1 MEFNIYQSMG
11 EPVAIAQPT
20 LYSLHPHTLSMDKH
34 RTLRYGLHIVFDDAC
49 PSNAT
54 LYHGHKYTLT

>member
-1 MEFNIYQSMG
+1 MCGLDQNANARWS
-11 EPVAIAQPT
+11 T
-20 LYSLHPHTLSMDKH
+20 LSSLHPHTLSMGKH
-34 RTLRYGLHIVFDDAC
+34 LTLKCGLHISFDDAC